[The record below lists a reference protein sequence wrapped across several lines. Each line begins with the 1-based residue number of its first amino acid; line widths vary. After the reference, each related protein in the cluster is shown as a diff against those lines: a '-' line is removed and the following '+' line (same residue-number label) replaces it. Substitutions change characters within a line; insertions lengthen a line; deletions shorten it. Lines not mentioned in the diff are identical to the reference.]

1 MKKLV
6 FIINPIAGGVR
17 KDKVVTAIG
26 KYIDKKRFAT
36 EIRYTEYAGHA
47 TALADSA
54 VKEGADIVV
63 AVGGDGSVNEVAKA
77 LIGTSVVLG
86 IIPCGSGNGL
96 ARHLCIPMNLRAAMT
111 LINKT
116 FVTTVDTASVNG
128 VPFFCTS
135 GIGYDARVC
144 SEYTKAGT
152 RGLVTYVEKSIAE
165 YFTYHSRWYR
175 IKTEHGEIIRR
186 AFVITFANANQ
197 WGNNF
202 HVAPHA
208 SVKDGL
214 MDMVIIHP
222 IQFLHAIIM
231 PSQILGYRFDRNP
244 DVEVIRCRKAEV
256 SRLPGQL
263 EKTPYPVE
271 GHDVDRA
278 VMEAHYDGEPL
289 LSGPDLVAEVHPDS
303 LHVIVSA
310 ADLSRL

>member
-17 KDKVVTAIG
+17 KEKVVAAIG
-26 KYIDKKRFAT
+26 KYIDKSRFMT

-77 LIGTSVVLG
+77 LLGTSAALG

-96 ARHLCIPMNLRAAMT
+96 ARHLCIPMNLKSAIE
-111 LINKT
+111 LINAD
-116 FVTTVDTASVNG
+116 FVTVADSASLNG
-128 VPFFCTS
+128 IPFFCTA

-152 RGLVTYVEKSIAE
+152 RGLATYVEKSIAE
-165 YFTYHSRWYR
+165 YFTYKPRWYR
-175 IKTEHGEIIRR
+175 IKTEKEEIIRR

-208 SVKDGL
+208 SVKDGM
-214 MDMVIIHP
+214 MDLVIIHP
-222 IQFLHAIIM
+222 IQLLHAIIM

-244 DVEVIRCRKAEV
+244 DVEIIRCTRAEV
-256 SRLPGQL
+256 FCLPEVPGK
-263 EKTPYPVE
+263 EDKRGASP
-271 GHDVDRA
+271 G
-278 VMEAHYDGEPL
+278 MEAHFDGEPWV
-289 LSGPDLVAEVHPDS
+289 SGPELSVKIHPES
-303 LHVIVSA
+303 LRVVVPETE
-310 ADLSRL
+310 LSRI